1 MTAAPRL
8 GRDRADPLFVDA
20 TAPLDREA
28 LAEDLRVRVF
38 PAAAQAGT
46 APRIGAEVELIP
58 IDGATRRPLP
68 LDGAEPSTLAILRRA
83 GATAGWRERRSTKA
97 DVPEVAVPNGGRI
110 TFEPGGQI
118 ELSPAPNV
126 SLSDL
131 VSDLRSTTDAI
142 ITAAPPGVEL
152 VSVGIDPETPIDAV
166 APQLHAE
173 RYRRM
178 LAYFDTVGPSG
189 ARMMRQTASF
199 QVCVDGGDEPVLTW
213 RVLNALAPYVVAVFA
228 NSPRYAGQATG
239 HRSYRREIWATL
251 DPRRTG
257 LLGVA
262 DDIIEEYVD
271 FALAAPA
278 FLLGEPG
285 RVAAPFKCWLDR
297 GGVTAADWCA
307 HLSTLFPEVRPRS
320 YFEVRSADVV
330 PPAWYAVPLVF
341 VGGIVYHRPSLEAA
355 ADLLDRPSRDL
366 LACCGRE
373 GLGHPTIGRGAPLLC
388 DLALEGCTALG
399 ERFVSNGDLA
409 TAAEYFDRYTRRG
422 LSLADDCL

>member
-8 GRDRADPLFVDA
+8 DRDRPDPLFVDA

-28 LAEDLRVRVF
+28 LADDLRVRVF
-38 PAAAQAGT
+38 PAPARTGAA
-46 APRIGAEVELIP
+46 PKIGAEVELLP

-68 LDGAEPSTLAILRRA
+68 LEGAERSTLAILRRA
-83 GATAGWRERRSTKA
+83 GAAAAWRERRSTKA
-97 DVPEVAVPNGGRI
+97 DVPEVALPDGGRI

-118 ELSPAPNV
+118 ELSPAPNA

-131 VSDLRSTTDAI
+131 VTDLRSTTDAI
-142 ITAAPPGVEL
+142 IAAAPPGVEL
-152 VSVGIDPETPIDAV
+152 LSVGIDPETSIDAV
-166 APQLHAE
+166 TPQLHAE

-199 QVCVDGGDEPVLTW
+199 QVCVDGGEAPELTW

-228 NSPRYAGQATG
+228 NSSRYAGQATG
-239 HRSYRREIWATL
+239 HQSYRREIWATL

-257 LLGVA
+257 LLGRT

-271 FALAAPA
+271 FALNAPA

-285 RVAAPFKCWLDR
+285 RLSAPFKCWLDR
-297 GGVTAADWCA
+297 GEATASDWCA
-307 HLSTLFPEVRPRS
+307 HLSTLFPEVRPRG

-330 PPAWYAVPLVF
+330 PPVWYAAPLVF
-341 VGGIVYHRPSLEAA
+341 IGGIVYHRPSLEAA
-355 ADLLDRPSRDL
+355 SDLLGPPSPDL

-373 GLGHPTIGRGAPLLC
+373 GLRHSTIGRVAPLLG

-399 ERFVSNGDLA
+399 ERFVSGGDLA
-409 TAAEYFDRYTRRG
+409 TAAEFFDRYTRRG
-422 LSLADDCL
+422 FSLADDRE